1 MRNTEAQ
8 RYARW
13 SLAAAAL
20 LALLV
25 AGVYLRNVYIAR
37 QAEKKEPPA
46 VPPTV
51 EQRSNEFSFSKV
63 EGQRTIYTVRASRA
77 TEFKEGSRS
86 LLEDVDIS
94 VYGRKGDRNDSL
106 RTRACDFISTTGK
119 ISCAG
124 EVQISLE
131 SAGKPRASA
140 NAIQVATSAVTFNR
154 DSGEVRSD
162 KLVTFRWPAGR
173 GSAVGVSYD
182 SNSGTLHLEHDV
194 DLNLSNSSP
203 SPAEK
208 TDPAVETT
216 LHLTGDS
223 MQFQRDARR
232 VQMGGDVRAQQ
243 STRELSAGNLLLEL
257 DGEFHARRLVAS
269 ENPQLRDAGVLGTLA
284 LSAVEIASNMRP
296 DGSVDSIVAMGSVR
310 ATRTAPAGDD
320 ALEAGRIEI
329 DLATRQNVPQ
339 LLTASNG
346 VSLVSTSTESIGG
359 TRRLETDGLEIH
371 FSDDSHPG
379 DIAMERVNT
388 LAPARVEWQSVTAV
402 NGKPV
407 PQITQLKGQQM
418 TLNFAGPN
426 QLQSL
431 ASTGGV
437 EVTRRVGE
445 APEETT
451 ASHELTAKF
460 DSGEWSTIDQAGDVH
475 FRDGQRSGQSQ
486 RAHLDRTTDTVTL
499 EGSVVFADGA
509 TRTTAQ
515 SASFVHSANIVR
527 ADGRVLTTELRQSAG
542 GLSNFAQEPAHVS
555 ADHLVADTARGRAV
569 YSGKGRLWQGDSVI
583 EAETIELDN
592 PSHTLVAK
600 GHVLGV
606 FPQAA
611 WNPRPAQTPGGPPF
625 KAQGKPFAPQGKP
638 FEAQDKPVQ
647 PASVST
653 QLVGQ
658 TSSRPA
664 GRTSSRSGRPETHL
678 GRARGD
684 LLTYWQSQ
692 SRARIEQGARVDTEQ
707 GSIQADKIDLFFSD
721 SGAANATKQLSRAV
735 ATGDVDV
742 RQEDRRGTSD
752 KAEYTASEGK
762 FVLSEGKP
770 TVYSSTG
777 DSTTGRQLTF
787 YFADD
792 RIVVESAEGSK
803 TVTLHQVEK

>member
-296 DGSVDSIVAMGSVR
+296 DGSVDSLKPGVSKSIWRRAKMCRSFLLRAMESHLSPRARNQSAEPGVWKPTDSKSTSRTIPIPATSRWRGS
-310 ATRTAPAGDD
+310 TPW
-320 ALEAGRIEI
+320 
-329 DLATRQNVPQ
+329 PQ
-339 LLTASNG
+339 RVSNG
-346 VSLVSTSTESIGG
+346 K
-359 TRRLETDGLEIH
+359 
-371 FSDDSHPG
+371 
-379 DIAMERVNT
+379 A
-388 LAPARVEWQSVTAV
+388 
-402 NGKPV
+402 
-407 PQITQLKGQQM
+407 
-418 TLNFAGPN
+418 
-426 QLQSL
+426 
-431 ASTGGV
+431 
-437 EVTRRVGE
+437 
-445 APEETT
+445 
-451 ASHELTAKF
+451 
-460 DSGEWSTIDQAGDVH
+460 
-475 FRDGQRSGQSQ
+475 
-486 RAHLDRTTDTVTL
+486 
-499 EGSVVFADGA
+499 
-509 TRTTAQ
+509 
-515 SASFVHSANIVR
+515 
-527 ADGRVLTTELRQSAG
+527 LR
-542 GLSNFAQEPAHVS
+542 P
-555 ADHLVADTARGRAV
+555 
-569 YSGKGRLWQGDSVI
+569 
-583 EAETIELDN
+583 
-592 PSHTLVAK
+592 
-600 GHVLGV
+600 
-606 FPQAA
+606 
-611 WNPRPAQTPGGPPF
+611 
-625 KAQGKPFAPQGKP
+625 
-638 FEAQDKPVQ
+638 
-647 PASVST
+647 
-653 QLVGQ
+653 
-658 TSSRPA
+658 
-664 GRTSSRSGRPETHL
+664 
-678 GRARGD
+678 
-684 LLTYWQSQ
+684 
-692 SRARIEQGARVDTEQ
+692 
-707 GSIQADKIDLFFSD
+707 
-721 SGAANATKQLSRAV
+721 
-735 ATGDVDV
+735 
-742 RQEDRRGTSD
+742 
-752 KAEYTASEGK
+752 
-762 FVLSEGKP
+762 
-770 TVYSSTG
+770 
-777 DSTTGRQLTF
+777 
-787 YFADD
+787 
-792 RIVVESAEGSK
+792 
-803 TVTLHQVEK
+803 